1 MQNKERTSMSS
12 PTWRR
17 VSCSTASSRDRAS
30 IFPPSFLSLFVLVYT
45 PQSLHVVSFS
55 LGIQSPNLRMGAWNL
70 NSTLRRWLDTLI
82 IIWEY
87 DGWCLGFRKLAKTSL
102 QQKTPEPVQ
111 GSAVFFAAKEAA
123 QSVLQN
129 SPKPLKTSCGVVAG
143 VLCSKVFRGCV
154 GCLGK
159 TLDLW

>member
-1 MQNKERTSMSS
+1 MQNKKQTSMSS

-30 IFPPSFLSLFVLVYT
+30 IFPHPIFIVICPCLYPSKFPCSFLF
-45 PQSLHVVSFS
+45 PRDP
-55 LGIQSPNLRMGAWNL
+55 GSPNLRMVSWNL
-70 NSTLRRWLDTLI
+70 NTTRFVSVIGHPLLI
-82 IIWEY
+82 IWDY

-102 QQKTPEPVQ
+102 QQKTPEPAQ
-111 GSAVFFAAKEAA
+111 GSAAFFAAKEAA

-143 VLCSKVFRGCV
+143 VLCSKAFRGW
-154 GCLGK
+154 GWLPG
-159 TLDLW
+159 